1 MDERIVRYFDGEL
14 SIDERISLLREAE
27 VNPALRKDLLAA
39 QNMRGIFSLK
49 VNAVEKVEV
58 ERQYR
63 QFVRTCRRAKLYRI
77 AGRAAGYAA
86 AIALLV
92 FATWKITLTTVPLPL
107 GETIAVQQELYA
119 PAGQRA
125 RITLPDGSTVWLN
138 AGSTLRYPSVFG
150 GERRIDL
157 TGEAFFDVARD
168 PGKPFIVS
176 TASLEIM
183 ALGTQFNVY
192 SYPDAEYASASL
204 VDGSISV
211 CAEGKPD
218 VGTVLQPGQELICA
232 NGRMQLEAL
241 DKDRLLW
248 KEGIYPFNG
257 QTLEKIIEKLKLYY
271 DVDIVVTNPKI
282 LRYQYTGKFRQRD
295 GAMEILRII
304 QKIHHFKIYKNDE
317 SNRITLS

>member
-14 SIDERISLLREAE
+14 SKDERIGLLREAE
-27 VNPALRKDLLAA
+27 INPALRKDLLAA
-39 QNMRGIFSLK
+39 QNVRGIFSLAA
-49 VNAVEKVEV
+49 NTLEKAEV

-63 QFVRTCRRAKLYRI
+63 QFVRSCHRTKLYCL

-92 FATWKITLTTVPLPL
+92 FATWKVTLMTLPPPAD
-107 GETIAVQQELYA
+107 EAVAVQQELYA

-150 GERRIDL
+150 GERRVDL
-157 TGEAFFDVARD
+157 AGEAFFDVARD

-176 TASLEIM
+176 TVSLEIT
-183 ALGTQFNVY
+183 ALGTQFNVF
-192 SYPDAEYASASL
+192 SYPGAEYASASL
-204 VDGSISV
+204 VDGSV
-211 CAEGKPD
+211 EVHMQGERN
-218 VGTVLQPGQELICA
+218 GTVLNPGQELVCA
-232 NGRMQLEAL
+232 NGRLCLEEM

-248 KEGIYPFNG
+248 KEGIYTFKG
-257 QTLEKIIEKLKLYY
+257 QNLEKIISKLELYY

-304 QKIHHFKIYKNDE
+304 QKIHHFKIHRNEE